1 MTTPLSRRELM
12 THSAAAVGAL
22 AAGSFS
28 ANLFAAESTQ
38 VTPAGKRPFGYCF
51 NTSCIRGQKLDLVT
65 EIEMVAKAGYDGI
78 EPWIR
83 ELDQYVQDGGSLRDL
98 RKRLKDLGLGVESAI
113 GFANW
118 IVDDDQ
124 KRTEAL
130 EQSKREMGMLAEIGA
145 KRIAAPPAGAHRG
158 DKLDLMD
165 VAKRYHALLDVG
177 RESGILPQ
185 LEIWGSATNLSRIGE
200 AVFVATESGHPDA
213 CLLLDVYHIF
223 RGGSDFNGLNIIN
236 GKAMH
241 VMHIND
247 YPAEPER
254 EKMGDKDRVYPGD
267 GVAPLDEILS
277 TLIETGYTGML
288 SLELFNPD
296 YYKQD
301 PAIVIQ
307 TGISK
312 IDKAVISAVG

>member
-1 MTTPLSRRELM
+1 MSMPLSRRELL
-12 THSAAAVGAL
+12 TRSAT
-22 AAGSFS
+22 AAGLTLS
-28 ANLFAAESTQ
+28 AGLYAAESSSI
-38 VTPAGKRPFGYCF
+38 TPRQKRPFGYCF
-51 NTSCIRGQKLDLVT
+51 NTSCVRESRPDLVA

-83 ELDQYVQDGGSLRDL
+83 ELDQYVKDGGSLRDL
-98 RKRLKDLGLGVESAI
+98 RKRLEDLGLGVESAI

-124 KRTEAL
+124 KRAEAL
-130 EQSKREMGMLAEIGA
+130 EQAKREMGMLAEIGA

-165 VAKRYHALLDVG
+165 IARRYHALLEVG
-177 RESGILPQ
+177 RETGILPQ
-185 LEIWGSATNLSRIGE
+185 LEIWGPATNLSRIGE
-200 AVFVATESGHPDA
+200 AVFVASESGHPDA

-223 RGGSDFNGLNIIN
+223 RGGSDFNGLRLIN
-236 GKAMH
+236 GRAMH

-254 EKMGDKDRVYPGD
+254 EQMGDKDRVYPGD
-267 GVAPLDEILS
+267 GVAPLDEILGIL
-277 TLIETGYTGML
+277 TATGFTGML

-296 YYKQD
+296 HYKR
-301 PAIVIQ
+301 PVEEVMQ
-307 TGISK
+307 TGIAK
-312 IDKAVISAVG
+312 IDQAVTSAIG

>member
-1 MTTPLSRRELM
+1 MTSPLSRRELM
-12 THSAAAVGAL
+12 THSATAAGAL
-22 AAGSFS
+22 LTGAFS
-28 ANLFAAESTQ
+28 ANLYASQ
-38 VTPAGKRPFGYCF
+38 VPNITPSKNRTFGYCF
-51 NTSCIRGQKLDLVT
+51 NTSCIREQKPDLVS

-83 ELDQYVQDGGSLRDL
+83 ELEQYVQEGGSLRDL
-98 RKRLKDLGLGVESAI
+98 RKRLEDLGLGVESAI

-118 IVDDDQ
+118 IVDDDT
-124 KRTEAL
+124 KRAEAL
-130 EQSKREMGMLAEIGA
+130 EQAKREMGMLAEIGA

-165 VAKRYHALLDVG
+165 VAKRYHDLLEVG
-177 RESGILPQ
+177 RVAGILPQ
-185 LEIWGSATNLSRIGE
+185 LEIWGPATNLSRIGE
-200 AVFVATESGHPDA
+200 AVFVATESGHPNA

-223 RGGSDFNGLNIIN
+223 RGGSDFNGLNLIN

-267 GVAPLDEILS
+267 GVAPLNQILS
-277 TLIETGYTGML
+277 TLKETGYTGML
-288 SLELFNPD
+288 SLELFNPT
-296 YYKQD
+296 YYKQK
-301 PAIVIQ
+301 PESVIQ
-307 TGISK
+307 TGIAK
-312 IDKAVISAVG
+312 IDKAVLSAVG